1 MFINIMEEEQENTV
15 TTTPEITFFKM
26 VNGFV
31 LLVHYLQVMWF
42 FSELPIILQILGS
55 VTMLTGFVSLF
66 IPNERVNLFKIKIM
80 SYTLYAGVV
89 IFILF

>member
-1 MFINIMEEEQENTV
+1 MFINKMEEEQENTV

-42 FSELPIILQILGS
+42 FSELPIILQIFGS

-80 SYTLYAGVV
+80 SFTLYAGVV

>member
-1 MFINIMEEEQENTV
+1 MEEEQETIV

-55 VTMLTGFVSLF
+55 VTMLAGFVSLF
-66 IPNERVNLFKIKIM
+66 IPNERSNVFKIKIM
-80 SYTLYAGVV
+80 SFTLYAGVV
-89 IFILF
+89 TFILF